1 MELSEI
7 YERLKTLDIPVTYLK
22 FDTPQELPFVVYY
35 ESGASIEG
43 ADNLNL
49 FRRVNITIALYCDKK
64 TPKLERQIESL
75 FPDIPLEKAPDA
87 YLPDENMLMVEYT
100 LETIQD
106 IQEVE

>member
-7 YERLKTLDIPVTYLK
+7 YERLKTLGIPVTYLK
-22 FDTPQELPFVVYY
+22 FNTPQELPFAVYY

-49 FRRVNITIALYCDKK
+49 FRRVDITIALYCDKK
-64 TPKLERQIESL
+64 TPSLERRLESL
-75 FPDIPLEKAPDA
+75 FPDIPLEKSADI
-87 YLPDENMLMVEYT
+87 YLSDENMFMTEYT

-106 IQEVE
+106 IEEVE